1 MAAHK
6 RGGVMN
12 SETKALINR
21 LAKALLKN
29 MGKKPREIISYPSI
43 NSVLE
48 LRQGSSSSVISYVI
62 TSLEASGYT
71 IERMGA
77 GERGEDLG
85 QCLTAKGRRMSAQ
98 MRGEA

>member
-1 MAAHK
+1 
-6 RGGVMN
+6 MN
-12 SETKALINR
+12 SETIELIDR
-21 LAKALLKN
+21 LARALLKN

-48 LRQGSSSSVISYVI
+48 LRQGSNSSVISYVI

-85 QCLTAKGRRMSAQ
+85 QCLTAKGRRMAAQ
-98 MRGEA
+98 MRGER